1 MKLKGIDDNLGNLF
15 RTEHIFY
22 SLEHIQNIFGYKG
35 KEKQNS
41 HSVWVAESVIGA
53 IGTILNSIC
62 LSIFLIGRDHLLGSV
77 NATIW

>member
-1 MKLKGIDDNLGNLF
+1 MKLKGIDSLQDVFQTKQHFCSLD
-15 RTEHIFY
+15 HIP
-22 SLEHIQNIFGYKG
+22 NIFEDKRKG
-35 KEKQNS
+35 KQNL
-41 HSVWVAESVIGA
+41 HSVWLAESVISA